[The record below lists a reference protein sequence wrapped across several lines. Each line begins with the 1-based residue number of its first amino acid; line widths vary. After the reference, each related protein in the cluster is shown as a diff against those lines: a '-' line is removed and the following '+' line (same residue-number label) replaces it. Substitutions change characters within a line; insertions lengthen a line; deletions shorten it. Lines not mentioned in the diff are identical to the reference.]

1 MRLKYILKYR
11 AKISV
16 ASAILVL
23 SVSFNL
29 AAEKNKIFDKNA
41 PGDYRQAEELYNR
54 QDYKK
59 SLNLFEKVK
68 ESNTPLKWKYLSKYY
83 IAKGKVKIG
92 KLKDSVNRLTE
103 LILSSDTFK
112 YIASSEILGSL
123 ADIKNAEAIVALK
136 DILKNSDITKVRNS
150 AAKHLTRISKETDSR
165 TQVTEYLLNI
175 LKSETEI
182 EVAKTVSEAISEL
195 GHISAEK
202 LIAIYKKGNDFTK
215 RNILLLISKQDDEDL
230 IMALQDD
237 VGRSSGSVKNYILW
251 ALIKMDTYRFGD
263 MFRGKLIFEDDN
275 YYIKISGQKVLLITP
290 FGNRE
295 SLEKELSGLKGRD
308 VILYGK
314 EVREGIIY
322 SDCFEDK

>member
-11 AKISV
+11 AKICSV
-16 ASAILVL
+16 VAVLILS
-23 SVSFNL
+23 SVFNL
-29 AAEKNKIFDKNA
+29 PAEDRSA
-41 PGDYRQAEELYNR
+41 PEDFNQAVELYNR

-59 SLNLFEKVK
+59 SFNLFKKVK

-112 YIASSEILGSL
+112 YIAPSEILGSL

-150 AAKHLTRISKETDSR
+150 AAKHLARISKETDSR

-263 MFRGKLIFEDDN
+263 MLRAASIHILFLFP
-275 YYIKISGQKVLLITP
+275 YIVLQFFQLLQGELLKRFPLHGQVS
-290 FGNRE
+290 F
-295 SLEKELSGLKGRD
+295 
-308 VILYGK
+308 
-314 EVREGIIY
+314 
-322 SDCFEDK
+322 